1 MEKDIKEI
9 VKAAAE
15 RYGIE
20 YNENQL
26 YPRIRHSNGE
36 IIELSKEKFIETI
49 GISFINNQNW
59 SKNPEIEKMVW
70 ENTEIG
76 FYLTD
81 NIESDYVIDKNIG
94 TNTAA

>member
-9 VKAAAE
+9 VKDAAE

-49 GISFINNQNW
+49 GISFIDNQN
-59 SKNPEIEKMVW
+59 
-70 ENTEIG
+70 
-76 FYLTD
+76 
-81 NIESDYVIDKNIG
+81 
-94 TNTAA
+94 

>member
-26 YPRIRHSNGE
+26 YPRIRQSNGE

-49 GISFINNQNW
+49 GIF
-59 SKNPEIEKMVW
+59 
-70 ENTEIG
+70 
-76 FYLTD
+76 L
-81 NIESDYVIDKNIG
+81 
-94 TNTAA
+94 